1 MPNYCEVYWYEG
13 GAFKER
19 RSHSSPKAAAIFDQS
34 VAKFS
39 KSNTDKVI
47 VNLRYENHELIR
59 TWSNLQP
66 ADVGNSVSDF
76 RKRKWKS
83 IIIAQK

>member
-19 RSHSSPKAAAIFDQS
+19 RSHSSPKAAVIFDQS

-39 KSNTDKVI
+39 GGTEKVI
-47 VNLRYENHELIR
+47 VNLRYENHEFIKS
-59 TWSNLQP
+59 WSNLEQK
-66 ADVGNSVSDF
+66 DVGTTVSDF
-76 RKRKWKS
+76 RKRKWK
-83 IIIAQK
+83 